1 MKSKALLLLFI
12 FMLNTVAGFSCALHM
27 SHDSHH
33 KAVESHEH
41 HHAAVKQTHRQL
53 LPGQTTI
60 GADEPCCQ
68 SAVNNFISLA
78 KLVPS
83 TDHLVLKAPLLYTS
97 DNLIFSLVPDP
108 GVIITPRIVID
119 ERQRP
124 PTRNIY
130 IIHRSLL
137 I

>member
-1 MKSKALLLLFI
+1 MRSKALLLLFI
-12 FMLNTVAGFSCALHM
+12 FMLNTVTGFSCALHM
-27 SHDSHH
+27 SRDNHYE
-33 KAVESHEH
+33 AVESHEH
-41 HHAAVKQTHRQL
+41 YHAAVKHEHHQL

-68 SAVNNFISLA
+68 SAVNNFILLA

-83 TDHLVLKAPLLYTS
+83 ADHLVLKLPLFYTS
-97 DNLIFSLVPDP
+97 NNLIFSLLPDP
-108 GVIITPRIVID
+108 GVIMTPRIVID

-130 IIHRSLL
+130 IMHRSLL